1 MERIREALQRARKER
16 TEHGLS
22 FINNPKTIAPFIKK
36 GAHASVDT
44 IVYTQTPTIEVSRAF
59 LREQRVVSGFEQ
71 SSFTDAYKLL
81 CTQILQKL
89 RDNKWNSLA
98 ITSAGEHEGKTLTAI
113 NLAISLA
120 TEIDQTVLLVDADL
134 RHPSVHTYFG
144 LSPRQG
150 LGDYLISDSPLEN
163 LLIHPDIG
171 HLVILPGGKP
181 LSNSSEMLGSSKMM
195 ELVQELKKRYPSRI
209 VLFDLPP
216 LLSAADALAFS
227 PFVDATLLVVEAG
240 KTQREDVSRAAE
252 LLSSTH
258 LIGAVLNKSLELTV
272 PIEKSAGW
280 LSKLFKRKG
289 H

>member
-1 MERIREALQRARKER
+1 MPNTRM
-16 TEHGLS
+16 
-22 FINNPKTIAPFIKK
+22 
-36 GAHASVDT
+36 
-44 IVYTQTPTIEVSRAF
+44 
-59 LREQRVVSGFEQ
+59 
-71 SSFTDAYKLL
+71 
-81 CTQILQKL
+81 
-89 RDNKWNSLA
+89 
-98 ITSAGEHEGKTLTAI
+98 
-113 NLAISLA
+113 
-120 TEIDQTVLLVDADL
+120 
-134 RHPSVHTYFG
+134 
-144 LSPRQG
+144 
-150 LGDYLISDSPLEN
+150 DYLISDSPLED

-181 LSNSSEMLGSSKMM
+181 LSNSSEMLGSTKMM
-195 ELVQELKKRYPSRI
+195 DLVQELKKRYPSRI

-227 PFVDATLLVVEAG
+227 PFVDATLLVVEEG